1 MRFRL
6 APVPGPRPRRW
17 WVGYR
22 VRVTADA
29 VKLVDDEVGSFLVTA
44 GEVVVDGLAAASPG
58 ILRLVLL
65 GPVIAILLQLR
76 GLLVLHGSATEVDG
90 RAAVFVGDT
99 EAGKSTTAAALVR
112 GGATLLVDDVVAI
125 DQAGASPR
133 VLPGAPYLRLMP
145 ESLLALGADPAD
157 LPRLRL
163 DHEKR
168 LQEHHGRA
176 GESTVP
182 LGAVYVLAVAPGVEV
197 EPIASADALAELLRH
212 SYCADL
218 LPRRGVAAHFSRC
231 AALAAAAPVRR
242 LGRPQ
247 ALGRL
252 SDVAARVSEDLAA
265 GGK

>member
-1 MRFRL
+1 
-6 APVPGPRPRRW
+6 
-17 WVGYR
+17 
-22 VRVTADA
+22 VRVTAAA
-29 VKLVDDEVGSFLVTA
+29 VKLVDDEVGAFLVSA
-44 GEVVVDGLAAASPG
+44 NEVVVDPATAARPG

-76 GLLVLHGSATEVDG
+76 GLLVLHGSAVDVEG
-90 RAAVFVGDT
+90 RAALFLGDT
-99 EAGKSTTAAALVR
+99 GAGKSTTAAALVR
-112 GGATLLVDDVVAI
+112 AGASLLVDDVVAI

-145 ESLLALGADPAD
+145 ESLLALGEDPTQ

-168 LQEHHGRA
+168 LQEHHGSA
-176 GESTVP
+176 GESPVS
-182 LGAVYVLAVAPGVEV
+182 LGAVYVLGVGPAVEV
-197 EPIASADALAELLRH
+197 EPIAPADALAELLRH

-218 LPRRGVAAHFSRC
+218 LPRRGLAEHFSRC

-252 SDVAARVSEDLAA
+252 TDLAARVRDDLAVA
-265 GGK
+265 AE